1 MKEFKLDK
9 NNKKLAGVCAGLSK
23 YFDID
28 VTLIRVLLVCFTL
41 ATGLIPFALLYVIL
55 ALVAPEEPENPLGI

>member
-23 YFDID
+23 YFDVD
-28 VTLIRVLLVCFTL
+28 VTLLRVVLVCLTL
-41 ATGLIPFALLYVIL
+41 ATGFIPFALLYVIL
-55 ALVAPEEPENPLGI
+55 ALVAPEEPENPLGV